1 MIKVL
6 IVEDSQTSLEFLVYM
21 LDLDKDIQVV
31 GTAKD
36 GKKAVELAKRKKPD
50 VIVMDINLPKMNG
63 FEATRMIME
72 NNPVPTIIISA
83 AYDVK
88 ETATMLR
95 AQEAGAVASVNKPK
109 GIGHPDHK
117 YLATQLLLTVKLMS
131 EVKVV
136 TRRRRQKVAP
146 RHVSE
151 PPKVEVAYSPRGINA
166 VVIGASTGGPS
177 VLQAILSKLR
187 KDFPVP
193 VLIVQH
199 ISQGFIEGLVEWLGQ
214 SCKLPIH
221 VAGHGELP
229 QPGHVYL
236 APDGLQM
243 GLGKTGK
250 IFLRRDVSQN
260 GNCPSVSH
268 LFRSVADV
276 CGKNVIG
283 VLLTGMG
290 KDGAMEMK
298 LLKEKGALTVAQ
310 DKESSLVHGMAGEAI
325 KLKAA
330 KYVLSIEDIA
340 ERLNSLIK

>member
-6 IVEDSQTSLEFLVYM
+6 IVEDSQTSLEFLVY
-21 LDLDKDIQVV
+21 LLELDKDIQVI

-36 GKKAVELAKRKKPD
+36 GKKAVELAKRKNPD

-72 NNPVPTIIISA
+72 NNPVPNIIVSA

-88 ETATMLR
+88 ETATALHVL
-95 AQEAGAVASVNKPK
+95 EAGAVASVNKPK
-109 GIGHPDHK
+109 GIGHPDHEN
-117 YLATQLLLTVKLMS
+117 LANQLLLTVKLMS

-136 TRRRRQKVAP
+136 TRRRRQKAAK
-146 RHVSE
+146 RRVSKA
-151 PPKVEVAYSPRGINA
+151 PKVEAAYSPRYVNA
-166 VVIGASTGGPS
+166 VVIGASTGGPP
-177 VLQAILSKLR
+177 VLQAILSKFR

-193 VLIVQH
+193 ILIVQH
-199 ISQGFIEGLVEWLGQ
+199 ISQGFVVGLAEWLGQ
-214 SCKLPIH
+214 NTELPIH
-221 VAGHGELP
+221 VASHGELP
-229 QPGHVYL
+229 LPGHVYL
-236 APDGLQM
+236 APDGFQM
-243 GLGKTGK
+243 GLEKTGK
-250 IFLRRDVSQN
+250 ISLSSGVSQD

-290 KDGAMEMK
+290 KDGAMGMK
-298 LLKEKGALTVAQ
+298 LLKERDALTVAQ

-340 ERLNSLIK
+340 QRLNGLIK